1 MSSKFLFGIFFS
13 ENHFYQ
19 NLKYYTS
26 MYVHSSY
33 IKDDDSYFII
43 KISIM
48 TDMVEKYIHFLLKK
62 KKKKIR
68 VTFITS
74 WFIYIFHYYQFK
86 QCNHLQHFLFA
97 SLPVYT
103 TIDTIGFW
111 TVLGKFVEF
120 EIDVSTGLPLNYL
133 SHFFQHI
140 QKIKDGH
147 HFTKNINR
155 IPLGKC

>member
-1 MSSKFLFGIFFS
+1 M
-13 ENHFYQ
+13 Q
-19 NLKYYTS
+19 
-26 MYVHSSY
+26 Y
-33 IKDDDSYFII
+33 IIECFNEFEE
-43 KISIM
+43 KISLPFFFFC
-48 TDMVEKYIHFLLKK
+48 V
-62 KKKKIR
+62 
-68 VTFITS
+68 
-74 WFIYIFHYYQFK
+74 
-86 QCNHLQHFLFA
+86 
-97 SLPVYT
+97 PVYT

>member
-1 MSSKFLFGIFFS
+1 LDFGQSLVIECFNEF
-13 ENHFYQ
+13 EE
-19 NLKYYTS
+19 
-26 MYVHSSY
+26 
-33 IKDDDSYFII
+33 
-43 KISIM
+43 KISLPFFFFCVLNQFP
-48 TDMVEKYIHFLLKK
+48 TKGSPEPVSYN
-62 KKKKIR
+62 KI
-68 VTFITS
+68 
-74 WFIYIFHYYQFK
+74 
-86 QCNHLQHFLFA
+86 
-97 SLPVYT
+97 
-103 TIDTIGFW
+103 W